1 MNLKKLK
8 LRIQN
13 LDPKVRESLIG
24 ALAGGLTGSVL
35 GGVSASLVPAKYDI
49 TDSNFK
55 LKPGDEPEPTYTRD
69 PLGQAIRSGL
79 IGSVIGGARPYVQAP
94 LSKLIN
100 KYTS

>member
-79 IGSVIGGARPYVQAP
+79 IGSVIGGVRPFVQDP
-94 LSKLIN
+94 LIKRIKEYAS
-100 KYTS
+100 